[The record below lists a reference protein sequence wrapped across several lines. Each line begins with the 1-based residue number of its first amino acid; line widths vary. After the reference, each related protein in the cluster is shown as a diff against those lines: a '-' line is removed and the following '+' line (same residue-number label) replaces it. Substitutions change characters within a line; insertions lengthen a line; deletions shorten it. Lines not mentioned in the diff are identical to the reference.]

1 MTGQPFPQLTT
12 ARLTLRAH
20 ETADFDDLLSLWS
33 DPDVVRYIGG
43 RANTAD
49 EVWSRLLRYRG
60 LWPLLGFGY
69 WRIEDRQTGRY
80 VGDAG
85 LADFRRG
92 LGDGFDESPE
102 TGWALAPWAHGQG
115 LAGEAMGAI
124 LKWADETAE
133 IERTVCMIQPEN
145 AASLRLAG
153 RLGYRPMG
161 QRSFNGSPTQT
172 FERQRYA
179 TSAAP

>member
-1 MTGQPFPQLTT
+1 MTGRPV
-12 ARLTLRAH
+12 ARLTTERLILRGH
-20 ETADFDDLLSLWS
+20 ETQDFEDLLSLWT
-33 DPDVVRYIGG
+33 DPKVVRFIGG
-43 RANTAD
+43 RANTPD

-92 LGDGFDESPE
+92 LGEGFDGAPE
-102 TGWALAPWAHGQG
+102 TGWALAPWAHGKG

-124 LKWADETAE
+124 LEWADATAQ
-133 IERTVCMIQPEN
+133 IERTVCMIQPQN
-145 AASLRLAG
+145 AASVRLAE
-153 RLGYRPMG
+153 RLGYRATG
-161 QRSFNGSPTQT
+161 LRSFNGSPTET